1 MQKLTARQFWKTLM
15 KTIAFVS
22 VKGGVGKTTL
32 CANTAVRAAKENHP
46 VAIMD
51 FDAQQSLKDWWE
63 IREAEDIEFV
73 EQPSNK
79 VPNVISQLTDRMSYL
94 FIDTRGTRD
103 DDSEAVIKHSDLV
116 VIPTKAS
123 PVDLKAIGPTIA
135 SCKHFNKPFVF
146 VLNETKPNAVIT
158 TSAIQ
163 ALSLN
168 GQIAGIIGSRVN
180 FTETFAAGQG
190 VCEVTRSKSADEI
203 SSLWDTIK
211 DRLNG

>member
-1 MQKLTARQFWKTLM
+1 M
-15 KTIAFVS
+15 KTISFVS

-32 CANTAVRAAKENHP
+32 CANTAVCASKENHS
-46 VAIMD
+46 VAVMD

-63 IREAEDIEFV
+63 TREAEDIQFLA
-73 EQPSNK
+73 QPASK
-79 VPNVISQLTDRMSYL
+79 LSSVISQLTNKISYL

-103 DDSEAVIKHSDLV
+103 EDSEAAIKNSDLV

-135 SCKHFNKPFVF
+135 SCRHFNTPFVF

-168 GQIAGIIGSRVN
+168 GQIAGIVGSRVN
-180 FTETFAAGQG
+180 FNETYADGLG
-190 VCEVTRSKSADEI
+190 VCEVARSKSADEI
-203 SSLWDTIK
+203 SSLWNTIK

>member
-1 MQKLTARQFWKTLM
+1 M
-15 KTIAFVS
+15 KTISFVS

-32 CANTAVRAAKENHP
+32 CANVAVCASQENHS
-46 VAIMD
+46 VAMMD

-63 IREAEDIEFV
+63 SREAEDIQFL
-73 EQPSNK
+73 EQPSSNIAS
-79 VPNVISQLTDRMSYL
+79 VISGIASTISYL

-180 FTETFAAGQG
+180 FNETFAAGQG
-190 VCEVTRSKSADEI
+190 VCEVSRSKSADEI
-203 SSLWDTIK
+203 SSLWNTIK
-211 DRLNG
+211 ERLNG

>member
-1 MQKLTARQFWKTLM
+1 M
-15 KTIAFVS
+15 KTISFVS

-32 CANTAVRAAKENHP
+32 CANVAVCASQENHS
-46 VAIMD
+46 VAMMD

-63 IREAEDIEFV
+63 SREAEDIQFL
-73 EQPSNK
+73 EQPSSNIAS
-79 VPNVISQLTDRMSYL
+79 VISGIASTISYL

-103 DDSEAVIKHSDLV
+103 EDSEQVIKNSDLV

-135 SCKHFNKPFVF
+135 SCKHFKKPFVF

-168 GQIAGIIGSRVN
+168 GQIAGILGSRVN
-180 FTETFAAGQG
+180 FNETFAAGQG
-190 VCEVTRSKSADEI
+190 VCEVARSKSADEI
-203 SSLWDTIK
+203 SSLWNTIK
-211 DRLNG
+211 ERLNG

>member
-1 MQKLTARQFWKTLM
+1 MCKQTFM

-32 CANTAVRAAKENHP
+32 CANTAVCAAQENHK
-46 VAIMD
+46 VALMD
-51 FDAQQSLKDWWE
+51 FDAQQSLRDWWE
-63 IREAEDIEFV
+63 SRAAENIEFV
-73 EQPSNK
+73 DQPSSK
-79 VPNVISQLTDRMSYL
+79 VASVISKLQDKVSYL

-103 DDSEAVIKHSDLV
+103 DDSESVIKHTDLV

-180 FTETFAAGQG
+180 FTETFASGQG
-190 VCEVTRSKSADEI
+190 VCEVQHSKSADEI
-203 SSLWDTIK
+203 SSLWNTIK

>member
-1 MQKLTARQFWKTLM
+1 M
-15 KTIAFVS
+15 KTISFVS

-32 CANTAVRAAKENHP
+32 CANVAVCASQEKHS
-46 VAIMD
+46 VAMMD

-63 IREAEDIEFV
+63 SREAEDIQFL
-73 EQPSNK
+73 EQPSSNIAS
-79 VPNVISQLTDRMSYL
+79 VISGIASTISYL

-103 DDSEAVIKHSDLV
+103 EDSEQVIKNSDLV

-135 SCKHFNKPFVF
+135 SCKHFKKPFVF

-168 GQIAGIIGSRVN
+168 GQIAGILGSRVN
-180 FTETFAAGQG
+180 FNETFAAGQG

-203 SSLWDTIK
+203 SSLWNTIK
-211 DRLNG
+211 ERLNG

>member
-1 MQKLTARQFWKTLM
+1 V
-15 KTIAFVS
+15 KTISFVS

-32 CANTAVRAAKENHP
+32 CANVAVCASQENHS
-46 VAIMD
+46 VAMMD

-63 IREAEDIEFV
+63 SREAEDIQFL
-73 EQPSNK
+73 EQPSSNIAS
-79 VPNVISQLTDRMSYL
+79 VISGIASTISYL

>member
-1 MQKLTARQFWKTLM
+1 M
-15 KTIAFVS
+15 KTISFVS

-32 CANTAVRAAKENHP
+32 CANVAVCASQENHS
-46 VAIMD
+46 VAMMD

-63 IREAEDIEFV
+63 SREAEDIQFL
-73 EQPSNK
+73 EQPSSNIAS
-79 VPNVISQLTDRMSYL
+79 VISGIASTISYL